1 MTVYSKLANARV
13 KLQETDIK
21 KSGFNKFSKFKYY
34 ELSDFLPSLNKINM
48 DVGILPIFNMNN
60 EKATLKIVNCDKPEE
75 FIDFEI
81 PFVSSEVKGANAVQ
95 NLGGTETYLRRY
107 LFLAAYEITDG
118 EVFDA
123 LPESDKLPEK
133 QKKQEIKNTE
143 EIKVLSEKQLS
154 CINSLITKTKSNRD
168 KIKEFYQVFS
178 LSELSSTDASK
189 LIKQLKEKEEKNN

>member
-1 MTVYSKLANARV
+1 MTVYSKLAKARV

-34 ELSDFLPSLNKINM
+34 ELSDFLPSLNKINA
-48 DVGILPIFNMNN
+48 DLGILPIFNMNN

-75 FIDFEI
+75 IIEFEI

-123 LPESDKLPEK
+123 LPESEKLPEEPK
-133 QKKQEIKNTE
+133 EKNEDKEIKT
-143 EIKVLSEKQLS
+143 LSDKQLS
-154 CINSLITKTKSNRD
+154 CINALITKTKSNRD
-168 KIKEFYQVFS
+168 KIKELYQVFS
-178 LSELSSTDASK
+178 LSELSSIDASK
-189 LIKQLKEKEEKNN
+189 LIKQLKGKEGKNK